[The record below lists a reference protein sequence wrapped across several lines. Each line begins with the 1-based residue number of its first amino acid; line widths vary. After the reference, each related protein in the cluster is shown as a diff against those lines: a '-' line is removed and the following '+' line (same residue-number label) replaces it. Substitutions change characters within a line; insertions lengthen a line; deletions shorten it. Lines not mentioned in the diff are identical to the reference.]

1 MRWLRSTPSQAI
13 QNSRCRWWG
22 VVRSPLTNQYEKLD
36 MEGALFAVLSFPI
49 LLPLLMVLVGATE
62 KILTGETFGVIS
74 TELQFLFAF
83 AVVMITGSVLLFKFV
98 WLD

>member
-1 MRWLRSTPSQAI
+1 
-13 QNSRCRWWG
+13 
-22 VVRSPLTNQYEKLD
+22 
-36 MEGALFAVLSFPI
+36 
-49 LLPLLMVLVGATE
+49 MVLVGATE
-62 KILTGETFGVIS
+62 KVLSGQTFGVIS